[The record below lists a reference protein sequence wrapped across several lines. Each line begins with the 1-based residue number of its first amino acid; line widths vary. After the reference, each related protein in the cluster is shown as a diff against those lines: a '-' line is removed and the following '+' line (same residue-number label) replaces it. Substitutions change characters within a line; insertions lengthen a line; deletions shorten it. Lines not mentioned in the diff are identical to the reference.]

1 MGVAAAL
8 GYEGRR
14 VSGQRGRGE
23 AMTDTIAAPAA
34 AAPAQERLSRGAVSW
49 AIFEWARNPYV
60 ILCLIYLFAPYL
72 SGVVVGDPVHG
83 QETIAGWH
91 KFGGI
96 AVALT
101 APFLGAAADRMGHR
115 KPLLAVA
122 VILLTPAIFIQ
133 YWAVPPGMPGLPLW
147 GVGAAIVVCGV
158 LFAYTEV
165 LHNSMLPGAAP
176 PRLLPHVS
184 GLGLALGNAA
194 AVLML
199 AGVAWAFALPGR
211 VHAPG
216 LIPDAPLFGLNPDL
230 YEPSRAIPAIVAVW
244 FAIFTI
250 PLFLW
255 TQDQKASGMGFVEA
269 ARGGVAS
276 VFGTIRKLRQHK
288 DAAIFLVARML
299 YADGKGGILIF
310 GGIYAAGAMGWGLL
324 EMCAFGVI
332 LSVFA
337 VFGGFLAGWLDE
349 KIGPR
354 NAVLLEIGVTFLCLM
369 GMVSMTADHIF
380 YVIPVTAGEAVW
392 NSPIFA
398 TAPEVAY
405 IGVTMVIAIS
415 ITAAYASS
423 RTLLTHL
430 SPPGMAGEMFGLY
443 ALAGSATAWL
453 APLLVEEFTGAFE
466 SLRIGFGSIA
476 ILLLVGFAAMLFVR
490 PPPAPQ
496 H

>member
-1 MGVAAAL
+1 MT
-8 GYEGRR
+8 
-14 VSGQRGRGE
+14 E
-23 AMTDTIAAPAA
+23 ATLAPAA
-34 AAPAQERLSRGAVSW
+34 AAAPEARLSRGAVSW
-49 AIFEWARNPYV
+49 ALFEWARNPYV
-60 ILCLIYLFAPYL
+60 ILCLIYLFAPYV
-72 SGVVVGDPVHG
+72 SSVVVGDPVHG
-83 QETIAGWH
+83 QETIASWH

-122 VILLTPAIFIQ
+122 VLLLTPAIFIQ
-133 YWAVPPGMPGLPLW
+133 AWAVPPGMPGLPLW
-147 GVGAAIVVCGV
+147 GVGTAIVLCGV

-176 PRLLPHVS
+176 ARLLPHVS

-194 AVLML
+194 AVIML

-216 LIPDAPLFGLNPDL
+216 LIPDAPLFGLDPAL
-230 YEPSRAIPAIVAVW
+230 HEPSRAIPAIVAVW
-244 FAIFTI
+244 FALFTI

-255 TQDQKASGMGFVEA
+255 TADEKASGVKFIQA

-276 VFGTIRKLRQHK
+276 VFGTIRKLRDHR
-288 DAAIFLVARML
+288 DAAIFLIARML

-310 GGIYAAGAMGWGLL
+310 GGIYAAGVMQWGLL

-349 KIGPR
+349 RIGAR
-354 NAVLLEIGVTFLCLM
+354 NAVILEIGVTFLCLM
-369 GMVSMTADHIF
+369 AMVSMTADRIF
-380 YVIPVTAGEAVW
+380 FFIPVTPGAPVW

-405 IGVTMVIAIS
+405 ISVTMLIAIS

-423 RTLLTHL
+423 RTLLAHL

-453 APLLVEEFTGAFE
+453 APLLVEEFTGAFQ
-466 SLRIGFGSIA
+466 SLRIGFGSIGV
-476 ILLLVGFAAMLFVR
+476 LLVIGVVLMLWVR
-490 PPPAPQ
+490 PPRVA

>member
-1 MGVAAAL
+1 MGETIRAGSATAAR
-8 GYEGRR
+8 EG
-14 VSGQRGRGE
+14 
-23 AMTDTIAAPAA
+23 M
-34 AAPAQERLSRGAVSW
+34 SRGAVSW
-49 AIFEWARNPYV
+49 ALFEWARNPYV

-72 SGVVVGDPVHG
+72 SATVIGDPVRG

-115 KPLLAVA
+115 KPLLFVAVA
-122 VILLTPAIFIQ
+122 LLTPAIFIQ
-133 YWAVPPGMPGLPLW
+133 YWAVPDGMAGLPLW
-147 GVGAAIVVCGV
+147 GVGAAIVACGV

-176 PRLLPHVS
+176 ARLLPHVS

-194 AVLML
+194 AVIML
-199 AGVAWAFALPGR
+199 AGVAWAFALPGT
-211 VHAPG
+211 VDAPG
-216 LIPDAPLFGLNPDL
+216 LIPSEPLFGLDAAL
-230 YEPSRAIPAIVAVW
+230 HEPSRAIPALCAIW
-244 FAIFTI
+244 FAIFSV

-255 TQDQKASGMGFVEA
+255 TNDQKATGVGFLTA

-276 VFGTIRKLRQHK
+276 VFGTIRKLRDHR
-288 DAAIFLVARML
+288 DAAIFLIARML

-310 GGIYAAGAMGWGLL
+310 GGVYAAGAMGWDML

-337 VFGGFLAGWLDE
+337 VLGGFLAGWLDE
-349 KIGPR
+349 RIGAR
-354 NAVLLEIGVTFLCLM
+354 NAVLIEIGVTFVCLM
-369 GMVSMTADHIF
+369 GMVSMTADRIF
-380 YVIPVTAGEAVW
+380 FVVPVVPGEAVW
-392 NSPIFA
+392 DSPIFA
-398 TAPEVAY
+398 TAPELAY
-405 IGVTMVIAIS
+405 IGVTMLIAIS

-423 RTLLTHL
+423 RTLLAHL
-430 SPPGMAGEMFGLY
+430 SPKGMEGEMFGLY

-476 ILLLVGFAAMLFVR
+476 ILLVIGFVMMLFVR
-490 PPPAPQ
+490 QPNAPQ